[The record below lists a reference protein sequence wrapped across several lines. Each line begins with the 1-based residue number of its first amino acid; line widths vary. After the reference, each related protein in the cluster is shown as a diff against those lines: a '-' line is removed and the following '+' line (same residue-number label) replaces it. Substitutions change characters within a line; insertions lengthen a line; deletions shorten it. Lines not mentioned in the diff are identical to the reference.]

1 MAEKPVILVVDDEED
16 IREMICLNLQNAGFA
31 TAEAANG
38 LEAVTMARGRLPAA
52 IVLDVMMPGRDGL
65 KVCEVLRAD
74 DVTRR
79 IPVLMLTA
87 KGQTQDR
94 ITGLLKGADDYMAK
108 PFSPK
113 ELVLRLQALLRRSA
127 PVPAA
132 QSKLVAGPFEFDL
145 TGVKL
150 SVAGEPMP
158 LTLIEFKLLHAL
170 ANRPEEVVDRDT
182 LLREVWGYSDQARTR
197 TLDTHIKR
205 LREKLG
211 DHAEWLQTC
220 RGYGYLFKPPSAPA
234 SAS

>member
-1 MAEKPVILVVDDEED
+1 MADKPLILVVDDEED
-16 IREMICLNLQNAGFA
+16 IREMICMNLQQAGFS
-31 TAEAANG
+31 TAEAEDG
-38 LEAVTMARGRLPAA
+38 LRGVSMARGSLPSA

-65 KVCEVLRAD
+65 KVCEMLRAD

-94 ITGLLKGADDYMAK
+94 IAGLQKGADDYMSK

-113 ELVLRLQALLRRSA
+113 ELVLRVQALLRRSGPT
-127 PVPAA
+127 PVA

-145 TGVKL
+145 TGVKMT
-150 SVAGEPMP
+150 VGGEPMP
-158 LTLIEFKLLHAL
+158 LTLIEFKLLHTL
-170 ANRPEEVVDRDT
+170 ASRPEEVIDRDT

-211 DHAEWLQTC
+211 DYSEWLQTS
-220 RGYGYLFKPPSAPA
+220 RGYGYLFKPPPA
-234 SAS
+234 KAAE